1 MSMMRALCRRT
12 GVAGIAAL
20 AVLVGA
26 AACAQQVAP
35 AAPAGPDAN
44 TLAQLARTAGIQ
56 KCATAA
62 GAVSPS
68 MTGSGAEHGA
78 LLMAHPVAPDATMFG
93 ATIERTTERGPS
105 LVSAWFAPTPRGNC
119 DVGYDMIDVWP
130 KACQDVAREVFNHAA
145 PLVGL
150 GRSVGVIVL
159 GATHHV
165 YLIGTPSGCVSIRK
179 EALYP

>member
-1 MSMMRALCRRT
+1 MSMRAHRLC
-12 GVAGIAAL
+12 VAAVAAFAAL
-20 AVLVGA
+20 AGV
-26 AACAQQVAP
+26 AACAQG
-35 AAPAGPDAN
+35 APAGPDAN
-44 TLAQLARTAGIQ
+44 TLAQLTRAAGIQ
-56 KCATAA
+56 KCAPAA
-62 GAVSPS
+62 GAVNPS

-78 LLMAHPVAPDATMFG
+78 LLMAHPLAPDAAMFG

-130 KACQDVAREVFNHAA
+130 KACQDVAREVFNHAQ
-145 PLVGL
+145 PLAGVG
-150 GRSVGVIVL
+150 RAVAVVAL

-165 YLIGTPSGCVSIRK
+165 YLVGTPGGGCVSIRK

>member
-1 MSMMRALCRRT
+1 MVRATCRPV
-12 GVAGIAAL
+12 GSAGIAVL
-20 AVLVGA
+20 AALVGVV
-26 AACAQQVAP
+26 ACAQQG
-35 AAPAGPDAN
+35 APAGPNAN
-44 TLAQLARTAGIQ
+44 TLEQLARTAGVQ
-56 KCATAA
+56 KCAQAA

-68 MTGSGAEHGA
+68 MTGFGAEHGA
-78 LLMAHPVAPDATMFG
+78 LFMAHPAAPDAAMFG

-145 PLVGL
+145 PLVGV
-150 GRSVGVIVL
+150 GRSVGVIAL

-165 YLIGTPSGCVSIRK
+165 YLIGTQAGCVSIRK
-179 EALYP
+179 EVLYP